1 MDKHGDTCYTRE
13 PIVKLKRERRL
24 KIMYQG
30 KFTIGNIYSYYSKA
44 KGDKVYTYLGLSDQ
58 GRHRIKFTDDSYN
71 EVHQTEGGL
80 RDVTVG
86 DLGKPASVVEPL
98 AAKAT
103 TWFDARVNVVIAS
116 GKGSSA
122 AEPVKPKEEPKGFTG
137 VFKPGAKYARVIRPR
152 LPDLPELTYVGSLGA
167 CHVVAKEDGSVGTSS
182 DEYLRST
189 VTHEIVPKVETV
201 EYRNVYQNSADG
213 KLYFMNYTGH
223 ATRSSADSLATS
235 DRVGC
240 QKITLTKGH
249 YDD

>member
-1 MDKHGDTCYTRE
+1 
-13 PIVKLKRERRL
+13 
-24 KIMYQG
+24 MYQG
-30 KFTIGNIYSYYSKA
+30 KFTIGNIYSYHSNS

-80 RDVTVG
+80 REVTKA
-86 DLGKPASVVEPL
+86 DLGKPTGVTRTVTVICGPS
-98 AAKAT
+98 T
-103 TWFDARVNVVIAS
+103 TITVPVAS

-122 AEPVKPKEEPKGFTG
+122 AEPVKPKEELRGFTG
-137 VFKPGAKYARVIRPR
+137 VFKPGAKYDRGIR
-152 LPDLPELTYVGSLGA
+152 LEVTYVGHLGDS
-167 CHVVAKEDGSVGTSS
+167 HVVARADKSLWTVS
-182 DEYLRST
+182 DDYLRST

-223 ATRSSADSLATS
+223 ATRSSADSVATS